1 MVASCIFKELPLLC
15 LWVSWF
21 LFLVAGT
28 VHVMMSLET
37 PQMSR
42 KHLWGFY
49 FCLRCRDALHKES
62 KGMKRIWVSAKKPEK
77 TCKKV
82 LTSGPVYGIILE
94 RQALR
99 QKNDFWVPAGSKAKR
114 TNRRPKVPA
123 SAEKLRTLQVHQRD
137 LNREKL
143 RKKSLTKNH
152 FCDKIIKSSAARLR
166 RYRTL
171 KIEQYRKTCNGTY
184 FHVGKTR

>member
-62 KGMKRIWVSAKKPEK
+62 KRMKRIWVDAKKKKKNLKKLAKKCWHPARRMVLYLSAKRWDKRM
-77 TCKKV
+77 
-82 LTSGPVYGIILE
+82 TSESQLE
-94 RQALR
+94 VKRKEPIDVR
-99 QKNDFWVPAGSKAKR
+99 KFRPAPR
-114 TNRRPKVPA
+114 
-123 SAEKLRTLQVHQRD
+123 
-137 LNREKL
+137 NRERSKFDKKRKTSKKEL
-143 RKKSLTKNH
+143 DKKSL
-152 FCDKIIKSSAARLR
+152 LW
-166 RYRTL
+166 
-171 KIEQYRKTCNGTY
+171 
-184 FHVGKTR
+184 

>member
-1 MVASCIFKELPLLC
+1 MWWC
-15 LWVSWF
+15 LSKPHRW
-21 LFLVAGT
+21 AGNIC
-28 VHVMMSLET
+28 
-37 PQMSR
+37 
-42 KHLWGFY
+42 WGFY

-62 KGMKRIWVSAKKPEK
+62 KRLKRIWVGAKKPEK

-82 LTSGPVYGIILE
+82 LTSGPAYGIILE

-99 QKNDFWVPAGSKAKR
+99 QKNDFWVSARSKTKR
-114 TNRRPKVPA
+114 TNRRPKVPV
-123 SAEKLRTLQVHQRD
+123 SAEKLRTLQVHQRN

-152 FCDKIIKSSAARLR
+152 FCDKIIKSSATRLR

-184 FHVGKTR
+184 FRVGKTR

>member
-15 LWVSWF
+15 FWVSWF

-28 VHVMMSLET
+28 VHVMMSLEP

-49 FCLRCRDALHKES
+49 FCLRRWDALREES
-62 KGMKRIWVSAKKPEK
+62 KRMKRIWVSAKKPEK

-82 LTSGPVYGIILE
+82 LTSGPAYGIILE

-114 TNRRPKVPA
+114 TNRRPKVPV
-123 SAEKLRTLQVHQRD
+123 SAEKPRTLQVRQ
-137 LNREKL
+137 E
-143 RKKSLTKNH
+143 TKN
-152 FCDKIIKSSAARLR
+152 FEKRAWQKITSVIK
-166 RYRTL
+166 
-171 KIEQYRKTCNGTY
+171 
-184 FHVGKTR
+184 

>member
-1 MVASCIFKELPLLC
+1 MWWC
-15 LWVSWF
+15 LSNPHRW
-21 LFLVAGT
+21 AGNICG
-28 VHVMMSLET
+28 
-37 PQMSR
+37 
-42 KHLWGFY
+42 GFY
-49 FCLRCRDALHKES
+49 FCLRCRAALHEES
-62 KGMKRIWVSAKKPEK
+62 KRLKQIWVSAKKPEK

-82 LTSGPVYGIILE
+82 LTSGPSYGIILE

-99 QKNDFWVPAGSKAKR
+99 QKNDFWVPVRSKAKR

-123 SAEKLRTLQVHQRD
+123 SAEKPRTLQVHQRD

-152 FCDKIIKSSAARLR
+152 FCDKIIKLSAAWLR
-166 RYRTL
+166 RCRTL

-184 FHVGKTR
+184 FRVGKTR

>member
-28 VHVMMSLET
+28 VHVMISLEP

-42 KHLWGFY
+42 KHLWGFFIFVY
-49 FCLRCRDALHKES
+49 GVGTPYAKNTRGWSGFES
-62 KGMKRIWVSAKKPEK
+62 ARKNLKKLA
-77 TCKKV
+77 KKV
-82 LTSGPVYGIILE
+82 LTSGPAYGIILE
-94 RQALR
+94 RQAPR

-114 TNRRPKVPA
+114 TNRRPKVPV
-123 SAEKLRTLQVHQRD
+123 SAEKQRTLQVRQRD
-137 LNREKL
+137 LNHEKL

-152 FCDKIIKSSAARLR
+152 FCDRLTKSSAA
-166 RYRTL
+166 
-171 KIEQYRKTCNGTY
+171 
-184 FHVGKTR
+184 

>member
-49 FCLRCRDALHKES
+49 FCLRCWDALRKES
-62 KGMKRIWVSAKKPEK
+62 KRMKLIWVSTKKPEK
-77 TCKKV
+77 LAKKCWHPARRMV
-82 LTSGPVYGIILE
+82 LYLS
-94 RQALR
+94 
-99 QKNDFWVPAGSKAKR
+99 AKR
-114 TNRRPKVPA
+114 RDERMTSESQLEVKRKEPIDVRKFRPAP
-123 SAEKLRTLQVHQRD
+123 R
-137 LNREKL
+137 NRERSKFDKKRKTSKKEL
-143 RKKSLTKNH
+143 DKKSL
-152 FCDKIIKSSAARLR
+152 LW
-166 RYRTL
+166 
-171 KIEQYRKTCNGTY
+171 
-184 FHVGKTR
+184 

>member
-15 LWVSWF
+15 FWVSWF

-28 VHVMMSLET
+28 VHVMMSLEP

-49 FCLRCRDALHKES
+49 FCLRCRDALREES
-62 KGMKRIWVSAKKPEK
+62 KRMKRIWVSAKKPEK

-99 QKNDFWVPAGSKAKR
+99 KRMTSESQLEVKRKEPIDVRKFRSVPR
-114 TNRRPKVPA
+114 
-123 SAEKLRTLQVHQRD
+123 
-137 LNREKL
+137 NRERSKFA
-143 RKKSLTKNH
+143 REIWITKN
-152 FCDKIIKSSAARLR
+152 FEKRAWQKITSVIK
-166 RYRTL
+166 
-171 KIEQYRKTCNGTY
+171 
-184 FHVGKTR
+184 

>member
-49 FCLRCRDALHKES
+49 FCLRCRAPYTKNPRGWSWFES
-62 KGMKRIWVSAKKPEK
+62 ARKNLKKLAKKCWHPARRMVLYLSAKRWDKRM
-77 TCKKV
+77 
-82 LTSGPVYGIILE
+82 TSESQLE
-94 RQALR
+94 VKRKEPIDVR
-99 QKNDFWVPAGSKAKR
+99 KFRPAPR
-114 TNRRPKVPA
+114 
-123 SAEKLRTLQVHQRD
+123 
-137 LNREKL
+137 NRERSKFDKKRKTSKKEL
-143 RKKSLTKNH
+143 DKKSL
-152 FCDKIIKSSAARLR
+152 LW
-166 RYRTL
+166 
-171 KIEQYRKTCNGTY
+171 
-184 FHVGKTR
+184 

>member
-15 LWVSWF
+15 FWVSWF

-62 KGMKRIWVSAKKPEK
+62 KRMKLIWVSAKKPEK

-82 LTSGPVYGIILE
+82 LTSGPAYGIILE

-99 QKNDFWVPAGSKAKR
+99 QKNDFWKLSRKPLKR
-114 TNRRPKVPA
+114 TNRRWKVPA
-123 SAEKLRTLQVHQRD
+123 DTEKPEALQVQ
-137 LNREKL
+137 
-143 RKKSLTKNH
+143 
-152 FCDKIIKSSAARLR
+152 KSSKASQKSAW
-166 RYRTL
+166 
-171 KIEQYRKTCNGTY
+171 QKTAS
-184 FHVGKTR
+184 VVK